1 MDDMRG
7 RLPVDA
13 RGKGADA
20 DGAAGG
26 ATKKATVG
34 KRNASTA
41 IDSVWTHGIPFGSGF
56 KCHYCNRA
64 FSGGGATRFKEH
76 LAGIIGNVEACQKVP
91 KDVRKCME
99 ESRTEGKRAR
109 AVNKARKKR
118 IDDEIA
124 RSVGVEDVV
133 TINDYGDDIPN
144 DEEGQLQFVLKR
156 SIHETNIRNVATCS
170 RSGGGSQRRIDTMFQ
185 KQSASKRRVGF
196 DIDLACSRA
205 PVQPRI
211 NVALNP
217 DLKDKLGRAWS
228 KFFQA
233 NSVAGRKANCPYFRA
248 AFKLTQQLGEGVPC
262 PTGESIDGSYLESNF
277 EELEHDMKQCQMD
290 WDQYKV
296 TLMCNSWTG
305 QNGESII
312 NFMIYC
318 NEKLFFHRTINATG
332 ETQNASFLY
341 DCIRKVIVGD
351 IGIDR
356 VMQIVTDNGSNYKKA
371 CAQVT
376 REFPKIFWQPC
387 AAHTINLLLK
397 SIGKFTDVERV
408 ISSAQRICKFFY
420 NHNNLRAEMKR
431 NIGGELYRWN
441 ATRFGT
447 VFIFLQSFWDRKD
460 KFRQWMAS
468 EEWANSRYNGDA
480 EFTEDWYCLGV
491 HTTGDNL

>member
-1 MDDMRG
+1 VVVIHENGFALVLFCACFSHLLNPLVTHHVLVVAIHLRYAY
-7 RLPVDA
+7 RLRFSHLA
-13 RGKGADA
+13 NLELLFCA
-20 DGAAGG
+20 
-26 ATKKATVG
+26 
-34 KRNASTA
+34 A

-170 RSGGGSQRRIDTMFQ
+170 SSGGGSQRRIDTMFQ

-228 KFFQA
+228 KFFHA

-262 PTGESIDGSYLESNF
+262 PTGESIDGSYLEVHN
-277 EELEHDMKQCQMD
+277 ELSH
-290 WDQYKV
+290 V
-296 TLMCNSWTG
+296 A
-305 QNGESII
+305 
-312 NFMIYC
+312 YC
-318 NEKLFFHRTINATG
+318 SHVCF
-332 ETQNASFLY
+332 
-341 DCIRKVIVGD
+341 
-351 IGIDR
+351 
-356 VMQIVTDNGSNYKKA
+356 
-371 CAQVT
+371 
-376 REFPKIFWQPC
+376 
-387 AAHTINLLLK
+387 
-397 SIGKFTDVERV
+397 
-408 ISSAQRICKFFY
+408 
-420 NHNNLRAEMKR
+420 
-431 NIGGELYRWN
+431 
-441 ATRFGT
+441 
-447 VFIFLQSFWDRKD
+447 
-460 KFRQWMAS
+460 
-468 EEWANSRYNGDA
+468 
-480 EFTEDWYCLGV
+480 
-491 HTTGDNL
+491 